1 MCTILDALSRLR
13 RYYIGKKAFSSQ
25 KMALPYSWRD
35 WIIFLLDHHFYP
47 PSQIPR
53 FKMMHQC
60 GIFPFDYFY
69 FVSSD
74 EVGRC
79 LSLYI
84 LYLSISGEK
93 NISAWQEERCGMTDY
108 VLYILYF
115 YSDANLRHR
124 HHCTLVG
131 CRSPY
136 HHICFHLQVN
146 NEFFFKSI
154 AHIFAY
160 CWLNYFDSV
169 SFDEFQYLPP
179 NHYPFV
185 DSTLFRI
192 NIFFFTSFTD
202 MPLVSEGSLWLIY
215 FIDWPWHQLSLLS
228 NASGAN
234 FNREK
239 LNFVNVIGSKE
250 KRAGGARIS
259 QPMTS

>member
-60 GIFPFDYFY
+60 GIFSFWLFLLCFLGRSWPLLISLHIIPVYFGRKEY
-69 FVSSD
+69 FRVTRRTLWYD
-74 EVGRC
+74 WLC
-79 LSLYI
+79 
-84 LYLSISGEK
+84 SIH
-93 NISAWQEERCGMTDY
+93 
-108 VLYILYF
+108 ILYF

-192 NIFFFTSFTD
+192 NIFFFSNVYWYATRIWRK
-202 MPLVSEGSLWLIY
+202 SL
-215 FIDWPWHQLSLLS
+215 IDLLHRLTL
-228 NASGAN
+228 ASIEFA
-234 FNREK
+234 
-239 LNFVNVIGSKE
+239 
-250 KRAGGARIS
+250 
-259 QPMTS
+259 Q